1 MGKLGIR
8 FINQRGETMGSLR
21 DQLLKVGLV
30 DEKQI
35 KKASRDKRKQ
45 DRQRRKGK
53 TETSNQD
60 TSPPQQ
66 LALAKKIERDR
77 ALNRQLQAQAERKAV
92 AAQIKQLIETNRL
105 PKDDGDVPFNFA
117 DNNKIKRIYISE
129 AVRKQLSQGKLA
141 IVRLGGKYELV
152 PSTIV
157 EKIRIR
163 DEKCVILCNEPQMNG
178 SDNSDDPYA
187 DYGVPDDLVW

>member
-1 MGKLGIR
+1 
-8 FINQRGETMGSLR
+8 MGSLR

-53 TETSNQD
+53 TQTSKQD
-60 TSPPQQ
+60 TLPQQ
-66 LALAKKIERDR
+66 PAQAKKIERDR
-77 ALNRQLQAQAERKAV
+77 ALNRQLQTQAERKAV

-117 DNNKIKRIYISE
+117 DNNKIKRIYTSE
-129 AVRKQLSQGKLA
+129 AVRKQLSRGKLA
-141 IVRLGGKYELV
+141 IVRLGGRYELV

-163 DEKCVILCNEPQMNG
+163 DKKCVILCNEPQVN
-178 SDNSDDPYA
+178 SADNSDDPYA
-187 DYGVPDDLVW
+187 DYRVPDDLLW

>member
-1 MGKLGIR
+1 
-8 FINQRGETMGSLR
+8 MGSLR

-53 TETSNQD
+53 TETSKQD
-60 TSPPQQ
+60 TSPQQ
-66 LALAKKIERDR
+66 PALAKKIERDR

-105 PKDDGDVPFNFA
+105 PKDDDGDVPFNFA
-117 DNNKIKRIYISE
+117 DNNKIKRIYVSE

-141 IVRLGGKYELV
+141 IVRLDGRYELV

-163 DEKCVILCNEPQMNG
+163 DEKCVILCNEPQVNS
-178 SDNSDDPYA
+178 SDNADDPYA
-187 DYGVPDDLVW
+187 DYRVPDDLVW

>member
-1 MGKLGIR
+1 
-8 FINQRGETMGSLR
+8 MGSLR

-35 KKASRDKRKQ
+35 KKASKDKRKQ
-45 DRQRRKGK
+45 DKQRRKGK
-53 TETSNQD
+53 TQTSKHD

-66 LALAKKIERDR
+66 PALAKKIERDR

-105 PKDDGDVPFNFA
+105 PKNDGDVPFNFT

-129 AVRKQLSQGKLA
+129 AVRKQLSRGTLA
-141 IVRLGGKYELV
+141 IVRLDGRYELV
-152 PSTIV
+152 PSTVV
-157 EKIRIR
+157 EKIRLR
-163 DEKCVILCNEPQMNG
+163 DEKCVILCNEPQVN
-178 SDNSDDPYA
+178 SADNSDDPYA
-187 DYGVPDDLVW
+187 SYRVPDDLLW

>member
-1 MGKLGIR
+1 
-8 FINQRGETMGSLR
+8 MGSLR

-45 DRQRRKGK
+45 DKQRRKGK
-53 TETSNQD
+53 TETSKHD
-60 TSPPQQ
+60 TSPPQP
-66 LALAKKIERDR
+66 ALAKKIERDR
-77 ALNRQLQAQAERKAV
+77 ALNRQLQAQAEGKAV

-105 PKDDGDVPFNFA
+105 PKDEGDVPFNFA

-129 AVRKQLSQGKLA
+129 AVRKQLSLGTLA
-141 IVRLGGKYELV
+141 IVRLDGRYELV

-157 EKIRIR
+157 EKIRVR
-163 DEKCVILCNEPQMNG
+163 DKKCVILCNEPQVN
-178 SDNSDDPYA
+178 SADNSDDPYA
-187 DYGVPDDLVW
+187 DYRVPDDLLW